1 VGSSG
6 GDGEAGAELKVN
18 AVKTTLRKTLLAGAL
33 SVAAVTAAPAQ
44 DYPAR
49 PIHAVIGFAAGS
61 GADIMCRWFTTK
73 IGELSGQTVIIDN
86 KPGAFASI
94 AHGVVAAAKPDGYT
108 VLLAGSAILTGGRH
122 LIKDLPYN
130 ADSFVPAAAMT
141 ETPFVVAVAGSS
153 PVNSIAEL
161 VVRLKS
167 KTQNRYGYANVTGLV
182 ATAYLK
188 ELTGI
193 VAEPVSYRVATDA
206 LPDIEN
212 GTLDFMIIDGTFSI
226 APMKAKRLKVLA
238 VTSEQRVA
246 AMPDVPTMAEA
257 GIPKFNFNPWWAAY
271 FPAGT
276 PAPIVEKFG
285 AWLTQVV
292 KSPETAKFL
301 DKMALLPLV
310 ADPPAIRARIVAE
323 TATWDWLAQ
332 VANVQPQ

>member
-1 VGSSG
+1 MRT
-6 GDGEAGAELKVN
+6 ALTA
-18 AVKTTLRKTLLAGAL
+18 TLLASAL
-33 SVAAVTAAPAQ
+33 ATTVVASAQAQ
-44 DYPAR
+44 DYPNR

-73 IGELSGQTVIIDN
+73 ISELSGQTVVIDN

-122 LIKDLPYN
+122 LIKELPYDSN
-130 ADSFVPAAAMT
+130 SFVPAAGMT
-141 ETPFVVAVAGSS
+141 ETPFVVAVAGNS
-153 PVNSIAEL
+153 PASSIAEL
-161 VVRLKS
+161 VALLKS
-167 KTQNRYGYANVTGLV
+167 KTRNRYGYANVTGLV

-206 LPDIEN
+206 VPDVEN
-212 GTLDFMIIDGTFSI
+212 GTLDFMIIDGTFSMG
-226 APMKAKRLKVLA
+226 PVKAKRLKVLA

-246 AMPDVPTMAEA
+246 AMPDAPTMAEA
-257 GIPKFNFNPWWAAY
+257 GIANFNFNPWWSAY

-276 PAPIVEKFG
+276 PEPIVAKFG
-285 AWLTQVV
+285 AWMTQVV
-292 KSPETAKFL
+292 KSSETAKFL
-301 DKMALLPLV
+301 DNMALLPLV
-310 ADPPAIRARIVAE
+310 LDPPAIRARIEAE
-323 TATWDWLAQ
+323 KKTWDWLAK